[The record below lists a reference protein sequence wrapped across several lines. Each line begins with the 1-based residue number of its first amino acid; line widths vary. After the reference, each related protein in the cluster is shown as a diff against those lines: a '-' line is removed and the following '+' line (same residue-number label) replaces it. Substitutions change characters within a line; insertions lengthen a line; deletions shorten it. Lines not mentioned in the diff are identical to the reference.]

1 VNLHKSLWSQERI
14 TTKDTKGHEEDLV
27 QGMGGHRH
35 YIPQRLRDDSRV
47 DAEYNFGVTRA
58 TLFAALTLTVL
69 SGFAVAQRSATVL
82 GTAQPL
88 HSAFVH
94 SPFAGQGRFP
104 NRIHSQRIFPTSG
117 FHRRS
122 GYGSYFFPYY
132 EPYWEEPAEVEEP
145 AAQQP
150 QIVVQRTPEAPI
162 PKGQVIEISAAA
174 NASPAK
180 VLPPTIFILSNG
192 ERLESRKFVLT
203 ANSLMVSIERQHRSV
218 PLDQVDIKATIAA
231 NRDREI
237 DLQIPDG
244 RNEISLSF

>member
-1 VNLHKSLWSQERI
+1 
-14 TTKDTKGHEEDLV
+14 
-27 QGMGGHRH
+27 M
-35 YIPQRLRDDSRV
+35 
-47 DAEYNFGVTRA
+47 TRA
-58 TLFAALTLTVL
+58 TLVTALTFTVL
-69 SGFAVAQRSATVL
+69 SGCALAQRAATTP
-82 GTAQPL
+82 GSAQPL
-88 HSAFVH
+88 PSAFVH

-104 NRIHSQRIFPTSG
+104 NRIHSQRVFPTG
-117 FHRRS
+117 GYHRRS

-132 EPYWEEPAEVEEP
+132 EPYWEGQPEVEE
-145 AAQQP
+145 AAARQP
-150 QIVVQRTPEAPI
+150 QVIVQRTPEAPI

-203 ANSLMVSIERQHRSV
+203 ASSLTVSIDREHRSV

-231 NRDREI
+231 NRDRGI